1 MTLAPA
7 PTSIERSNLALLVR
21 LRWVAI
27 AGQAMAIGAARLGL
41 GIALPLVQM
50 MAVLALLVGVNL
62 WARHRSTGPR
72 PVTLRLLTAEILSDV
87 LALTV
92 LLYLSGGATNPFA
105 GLFIL
110 QDLIAIVLLPP
121 LEAGIVVGVSLMAA
135 AGLLGLGQ
143 PMALPQNLTRVG
155 NYLSFGISAV
165 LAAWFIMGIRRN
177 LARRDVELAAAKA
190 QIDEEAMV
198 LRIGLM
204 ASTAA
209 HDLGTPLTNLA
220 VILDDWAD
228 LGLPAEAEV
237 KQQAALMQEAVAVCR
252 ETISRLLQA
261 AGAARL
267 EAAGALDAAAF
278 AGSVAESWRVTHP
291 QVAVLVDDQRK
302 HPGRIIADVLLRRAL
317 LNLLDNAAE
326 AGSTIIRVAV
336 SDAGLGVEIAVCD
349 NGPGF
354 PAVLL
359 ASGPGAFHSGH
370 SGASR
375 GLGLFLVQSVLRR
388 VNGELRLAN
397 IDGGGA
403 KAAIVL
409 PFIA

>member
-62 WARHRSTGPR
+62 WARYRSTGPR

-336 SDAGLGVEIAVCD
+336 SDAGLRVEIAVCD

>member
-1 MTLAPA
+1 M
-7 PTSIERSNLALLVR
+7 
-21 LRWVAI
+21 
-27 AGQAMAIGAARLGL
+27 
-41 GIALPLVQM
+41 
-50 MAVLALLVGVNL
+50 
-62 WARHRSTGPR
+62 
-72 PVTLRLLTAEILSDV
+72 
-87 LALTV
+87 
-92 LLYLSGGATNPFA
+92 
-105 GLFIL
+105 
-110 QDLIAIVLLPP
+110 
-121 LEAGIVVGVSLMAA
+121 VGVSLMAA

-326 AGSTIIRVAV
+326 AGGTIIRVAV
-336 SDAGLGVEIAVCD
+336 SDAGLRVEIAVCD

-354 PAVLL
+354 PADLL

>member
-1 MTLAPA
+1 MTALPNLI
-7 PTSIERSNLALLVR
+7 SVERRNLALLVR

-27 AGQAMAIGAARLGL
+27 AGQAVAIATAHLGL
-41 GIALPLVQM
+41 GIELPLVQM
-50 MAVLALLVGVNL
+50 TGVLALLICVNL
-62 WARHRSTGPR
+62 WARWRSIGPR
-72 PVTLRLLTAEILSDV
+72 PVTLRLLTAEILTDV
-87 LALTV
+87 LALTL

-110 QDLIAIVLLPP
+110 QDIVAIVLLPP
-121 LEAGIVVGVSLMAA
+121 VEAAIVVGCSLA
-135 AGLLGLGQ
+135 AGLVLLKFGQ
-143 PMALPQNLTRVG
+143 PMALPLPVTLVG
-155 NYLSFGISAV
+155 SYLSFAISAM

-177 LARRDVELAAAKA
+177 LQRRDEALAEATR

-228 LGLPAEAEV
+228 LGLPPPDAI
-237 KQQAALMQEAVAVCR
+237 KQQAALMQDSVASCR
-252 ETISRLLQA
+252 ETISRMLQA

-267 EAAGALDAAAF
+267 EAAGAQDAAAF
-278 AGSVAESWRVTHP
+278 AGSVANGWRARHA
-291 QVAVLVDDQRK
+291 AVSVSVEDRRK
-302 HPGRIIADVLLRRAL
+302 RPCRIISDVLLHRAL
-317 LNLLDNAAE
+317 ANLLDNAAE
-326 AGSTIIRVAV
+326 AGSTAIQIVVTNAGIR
-336 SDAGLGVEIAVCD
+336 VEIAVCD

-354 PAVLL
+354 PAALL
-359 ASGPGAFHSGH
+359 ASGPGAFQSGH

-388 VNGELRLAN
+388 LNGELLLSN
-397 IDGGGA
+397 TDTGA
-403 KAAIVL
+403 KAAILL
-409 PFIA
+409 PSIG